1 MKGFPFFKP
10 LLPALVL
17 LGVGCGGDSTDDRT
31 PAGDQLALSSVTIG
45 GQSGLSDF
53 DDVSPD
59 AEIVLDFTAA
69 LDAATVE
76 ANIYLLDAG
85 GAKVDASDVYDGAKR
100 VTLKPSAGLNAYA
113 SYRLIVDS
121 GLKSAAGEAIL
132 TGKVIRIRTGLDT
145 SDKFPQISDEELLT
159 KVQQQTFRYFWEG
172 AEPTSGMA
180 RERTSSGATV
190 TTGGTGFG
198 VMAMT
203 VAAERGFVTRSEA
216 CQRVQRIVTFL
227 AERATPYHGAFSHW
241 IDGQTG
247 QTLPF
252 SADDNGADLVE
263 TGLLFQGLLTARA
276 YFDGADAAESKLRA
290 DITTRLA
297 QEVRA
302 HPGDLHLRSQQLLLQ
317 RASIGTVDAFCLHFV
332 QQHFAML
339 DVPPDFETADEADLA
354 RIEQETLA
362 ATLETAYQDPDFR
375 AFADLYD
382 RGRTDNTAGDAIL
395 DLYHFTR
402 ALPHPAASLAAFA
415 AMWQQDAPPKDTL
428 WGKEL
433 LGIALARAQGAKT
446 LLESG
451 AAIAA
456 RDEAADRAYT
466 AVMQDDAARVKNL
479 CYYLKESDWDKSLA
493 ALDAVLTG
501 WRRAGSVKGG
511 KDANQCAS
519 AASQLRDRAKDQMTS
534 LQKDVLL
541 CTAEEF
547 AADRRRAAP
556 LVAALVRATQAFAD
570 SCFAAKCAEKVLDY
584 ADYEHLTL
592 DLLLTESNERT
603 PLCATVSARY
613 AAVLVDE
620 YQDTN
625 ALQDAIY
632 FALARPEADN
642 LFFVG
647 DIKQSIYR
655 FRLADPGIFV
665 DKQQRWQPH
674 PQPAPLPSTLALD
687 ANFRSAPGVIAGIN
701 YLFETFF
708 SRGLGGVD
716 YGDGQRLVV
725 GGDKDAAYQGMCEID
740 VIDGADV
747 DGDAAVIARRIAEMV
762 GQGFPV
768 RGKDGP
774 RPCRYDDFCILLRGR
789 KGFAAY
795 EGALRTA
802 GIPVFADSAT
812 DLLDEPHIRP
822 FAALLRVIDN
832 PAQDIPLAAVL
843 LSPMFPY
850 TADDLVALRR
860 ARPTGSLYGAV
871 LYSEPQR
878 FALFTDALT
887 EYRRL
892 ARTLPVDE
900 LIEELLARTGYLAAV
915 GALPD
920 GPRCRED
927 LLSFTAW
934 AAGAGRAGLPSLIR
948 AMDAAA
954 ANGGLSQSAGGQTR
968 PGCVSI
974 MTVHRSKGLEFPVV
988 FVADTDHKFNQSDAI
1003 RPVLTHSRLG
1013 VGVMLRAPRAAKRFK
1028 TLPYAALAQAIRTET
1043 LSEEMRVLY
1052 VALTRA
1058 QDALIITVPL
1068 KKTASSLKLP
1078 ALCAAAEAT
1087 GPEAMRSMTSW
1098 AGWILTAA
1106 LLHPDSS
1113 ALWEYTS
1120 FLPHY
1125 GLHRAPLA
1133 IRVLPLPEE
1142 TEQPPAPPA
1151 PAADPAVVEMLKAS
1165 FAWRSPREA
1174 LEKVPAKVSVSAVA
1188 HAARPVALERPAFLQ
1203 KTGMTGAERGT
1214 AIHAFMQSVP
1224 FDGPAPDLDAEVRRQ
1239 TDLQLL
1245 DPALADKLDLDAVRP
1260 FFASAV
1266 WRRIRLAKHI
1276 LREEP
1281 FITALPAA
1289 EVTPAAGQ
1297 GSAAAAEVL
1306 VQGIADLVLVFDE
1319 HAEILDYKT
1328 DRSRDAQYYI
1338 DEYAAQLRLYRRAF
1352 AQRLAV
1358 PVTKLTIYSFAI
1370 EDEIDVP
1377 LG

>member
-1 MKGFPFFKP
+1 MPEQPKIKFTDAQAAAITARGGS
-10 LLPALVL
+10 LLV
-17 LGVGCGGDSTDDRT
+17 
-31 PAGDQLALSSVTIG
+31 
-45 GQSGLSDF
+45 
-53 DDVSPD
+53 
-59 AEIVLDFTAA
+59 
-69 LDAATVE
+69 
-76 ANIYLLDAG
+76 
-85 GAKVDASDVYDGAKR
+85 
-100 VTLKPSAGLNAYA
+100 
-113 SYRLIVDS
+113 
-121 GLKSAAGEAIL
+121 SAAAGS
-132 TGKVIRIRTGLDT
+132 GK
-145 SDKFPQISDEELLT
+145 
-159 KVQQQTFRYFWEG
+159 
-172 AEPTSGMA
+172 
-180 RERTSSGATV
+180 
-190 TTGGTGFG
+190 
-198 VMAMT
+198 
-203 VAAERGFVTRSEA
+203 TR
-216 CQRVQRIVTFL
+216 V
-227 AERATPYHGAFSHW
+227 
-241 IDGQTG
+241 
-247 QTLPF
+247 
-252 SADDNGADLVE
+252 LVE
-263 TGLLFQGLLTARA
+263 RVVGLIT
-276 YFDGADAAESKLRA
+276 DPEHPADADSLLIMTFTNAAAAKLRA

-302 HPGDLHLRSQQLLLQ
+302 HPGDRNLRRQQLLLQ

-339 DVPPDFETADEADLA
+339 DVPPDFETAEEADLA

-362 ATLETAYQDPDFR
+362 ATLETAYNDPDFR

-402 ALPHPAASLAAFA
+402 ALPHPAASLKAFA
-415 AMWQQDAPPKDTL
+415 EMWQTDAPPQDTP
-428 WGKEL
+428 WGQEL

-456 RDEAADRAYT
+456 RDEKADAAYT
-466 AVMQDDAARVKNL
+466 AVMQDDAARVENL
-479 CYYLKESDWDKSLA
+479 CYRLVEKDWEGSLN
-493 ALDAVLTG
+493 ALELALGG
-501 WRRAGSVKGG
+501 WRRAGAVKGG
-511 KDANQCAS
+511 KDSNQAAS
-519 AASQLRDRAKDQMTS
+519 AASELRDRAKKQLES
-534 LQKDVLL
+534 LRKDALL
-541 CTAEEF
+541 CTGEEF

-556 LVAALVRATQAFAD
+556 LVAALVRAAQTFAD

-592 DLLLTESNERT
+592 DLLLDEHNERT
-603 PLCATVSARY
+603 PLCRTVSSRY
-613 AAVLVDE
+613 RAVLVDE

-655 FRLADPGIFV
+655 FRLADPSIFV
-665 DKQQRWQPH
+665 GKQQQWKPH
-674 PQPAPLPSTLALD
+674 PQPAPAPATLALD

-708 SRGLGGVD
+708 SKGLGGVD

-725 GGDKDAAYQGMCEID
+725 GGDKNAAYQGMCEVD
-740 VIDGADV
+740 VMDGADTE
-747 DGDAAVIARRIAEMV
+747 AEAQHIARRIAEMV
-762 GQGFPV
+762 QSGFAV
-768 RGKDGP
+768 RGKEGV

-789 KGFAAY
+789 KDFPTY

-802 GIPVFADSAT
+802 GIPVFADSAA

-843 LSPMFPY
+843 LSPLFPY

-860 ARPTGSLYGAV
+860 ACPQGSLYGAV
-871 LYSEPQR
+871 LGDAADR
-878 FALFTDALT
+878 FAEFTAALT

-892 ARTLPVDE
+892 ARTLPVAE
-900 LIEELLARTGYLAAV
+900 LLEELLARTGYLAAV

-920 GPRCRED
+920 GARCRED

-934 AAGAGRAGLPSLIR
+934 ASGTGRAGLPALIR

-954 ANGGLSQSAGGQTR
+954 ANGGLNQSAGGQTR

-1068 KKTASSLKLP
+1068 KNTASSLKTP
-1078 ALCAAAEAT
+1078 AVCAAAEAT
-1087 GPEAMRSMTSW
+1087 GPEAMRSMGSW
-1098 AGWILTAA
+1098 AGWILTATM
-1106 LLHPDSS
+1106 LHPDSD
-1113 ALWEYTS
+1113 ALWNYTS

-1125 GLHRAPLA
+1125 RPTKVALG
-1133 IRVLPLPEE
+1133 IRLLPLPEQ
-1142 TEQPPAPPA
+1142 TEQPPAPLA
-1151 PAADPAVVEMLKAS
+1151 PAADPAAVARLRAS
-1165 FAWRSPREA
+1165 FAWQSPRAA
-1174 LEKVPAKVSVSAVA
+1174 LEKVPAKVSVSAVV
-1188 HAARPVALERPAFLQ
+1188 HAARPMALERPAFLQ
-1203 KTGMTGAERGT
+1203 KSGMTGAERGT

-1224 FDGPAPDLDAEVRRQ
+1224 FDGPAPDLTAEVRRQ
-1239 TDLQLL
+1239 TELQLL

-1260 FFASAV
+1260 FFESAV
-1266 WRRIRLAKHI
+1266 WRRIRLAKQI

-1289 EVTPAAGQ
+1289 EITPAAGQ

-1328 DRSRDAQYYI
+1328 DRSRDAQFYV

-1352 AQRLAV
+1352 AQRLSV
-1358 PVTKLTIYSFAI
+1358 PVTKLTIYSFALA
-1370 EDEIDVP
+1370 DEIDIP
-1377 LG
+1377 L

>member
-1 MKGFPFFKP
+1 MPEQPKIKFTDAQATAITARGGS
-10 LLPALVL
+10 LLV
-17 LGVGCGGDSTDDRT
+17 
-31 PAGDQLALSSVTIG
+31 
-45 GQSGLSDF
+45 
-53 DDVSPD
+53 
-59 AEIVLDFTAA
+59 
-69 LDAATVE
+69 
-76 ANIYLLDAG
+76 
-85 GAKVDASDVYDGAKR
+85 
-100 VTLKPSAGLNAYA
+100 
-113 SYRLIVDS
+113 
-121 GLKSAAGEAIL
+121 SAAAGS
-132 TGKVIRIRTGLDT
+132 GK
-145 SDKFPQISDEELLT
+145 
-159 KVQQQTFRYFWEG
+159 
-172 AEPTSGMA
+172 
-180 RERTSSGATV
+180 
-190 TTGGTGFG
+190 
-198 VMAMT
+198 
-203 VAAERGFVTRSEA
+203 TR
-216 CQRVQRIVTFL
+216 V
-227 AERATPYHGAFSHW
+227 
-241 IDGQTG
+241 
-247 QTLPF
+247 
-252 SADDNGADLVE
+252 LVE
-263 TGLLFQGLLTARA
+263 RVVGLIT
-276 YFDGADAAESKLRA
+276 DPEHPADADSLLIMTFTNAAAAKLRA

-302 HPGDLHLRSQQLLLQ
+302 HPGDRNLRRQQLLLQ

-339 DVPPDFETADEADLA
+339 DVPPDFETAEEADLA

-362 ATLETAYQDPDFR
+362 ATLETAYNDPDFR

-402 ALPHPAASLAAFA
+402 ALPHPAASLKAFA
-415 AMWQQDAPPKDTL
+415 EMWQTDAPPQDTP
-428 WGKEL
+428 WGQEL

-456 RDEAADRAYT
+456 RDEKADAAYT
-466 AVMQDDAARVKNL
+466 AVMQDDAARVENL
-479 CYYLKESDWDKSLA
+479 CYRLAEKDWEGSLN
-493 ALDAVLTG
+493 ALELALGG
-501 WRRAGSVKGG
+501 WRRAGAVKGG
-511 KDANQCAS
+511 KDGNQAAS
-519 AASQLRDRAKDQMTS
+519 AASELRDRAKKQLES
-534 LQKDVLL
+534 LRKDALL
-541 CTAEEF
+541 CTGEEF

-556 LVAALVRATQAFAD
+556 LVAALVRAAQTFAD

-592 DLLLTESNERT
+592 DLLLDEHNERT
-603 PLCATVSARY
+603 PLCRTVSSHYR
-613 AAVLVDE
+613 AVLVDE

-655 FRLADPGIFV
+655 FRLADPSIFV
-665 DKQQRWQPH
+665 GKQQQWKPH
-674 PQPAPLPSTLALD
+674 PQPAPAPATLALD

-708 SRGLGGVD
+708 SKGLGGVD

-725 GGDKDAAYQGMCEID
+725 GGDKNAAYQGMCEVD
-740 VIDGADV
+740 VMDGADTE
-747 DGDAAVIARRIAEMV
+747 AEAQHIARRIAEMV
-762 GQGFPV
+762 QSGFAV
-768 RGKDGP
+768 RGKEGV

-789 KGFAAY
+789 KGFPTY

-802 GIPVFADSAT
+802 GIPVFADSAA

-843 LSPMFPY
+843 LSPLFPY

-860 ARPTGSLYGAV
+860 ACPQGSLYGAV
-871 LYSEPQR
+871 LGDAADR
-878 FALFTDALT
+878 FTEFTAALT

-892 ARTLPVDE
+892 ARTLPVAE
-900 LIEELLARTGYLAAV
+900 LLEELLARTGYLAAV

-920 GPRCRED
+920 GARCRED

-934 AAGAGRAGLPSLIR
+934 ASGAGRAGLPALIR

-954 ANGGLSQSAGGQTR
+954 ANGGLNQSAGGQTR

-1068 KKTASSLKLP
+1068 KNTASSLKTP
-1078 ALCAAAEAT
+1078 AVCAAAEAT
-1087 GPEAMRSMTSW
+1087 GPEAMRSMGSW
-1098 AGWILTAA
+1098 AGWILTATM
-1106 LLHPDSS
+1106 LHPDSD
-1113 ALWEYTS
+1113 ALWNYTS
-1120 FLPHY
+1120 FLPH
-1125 GLHRAPLA
+1125 HRPTKVALG
-1133 IRVLPLPEE
+1133 IRLLPLPEQ

-1151 PAADPAVVEMLKAS
+1151 PAADPAAVARLRAS
-1165 FAWRSPREA
+1165 FAWQSPRAA
-1174 LEKVPAKVSVSAVA
+1174 LEKVPAKVSVSAVV

-1203 KTGMTGAERGT
+1203 KSGMTGAERGT

-1224 FDGPAPDLDAEVRRQ
+1224 FDGPAPDLTAEVRRQ
-1239 TDLQLL
+1239 TELQLL

-1260 FFASAV
+1260 FFESAV
-1266 WRRIRLAKHI
+1266 WRRIRLAKQI

-1289 EVTPAAGQ
+1289 EITPAAGQ

-1328 DRSRDAQYYI
+1328 DRSRDAQFYV

-1352 AQRLAV
+1352 AQRLSV
-1358 PVTKLTIYSFAI
+1358 PVTKLTIYSFALA
-1370 EDEIDVP
+1370 DEIDIP
-1377 LG
+1377 L

>member
-1 MKGFPFFKP
+1 MPEAPKIKF
-10 LLPALVL
+10 
-17 LGVGCGGDSTDDRT
+17 T
-31 PAGDQLALSSVTIG
+31 PAQ
-45 GQSGLSDF
+45 
-53 DDVSPD
+53 
-59 AEIVLDFTAA
+59 AA
-69 LDAATVE
+69 A
-76 ANIYLLDAG
+76 
-85 GAKVDASDVYDGAKR
+85 
-100 VTLKPSAGLNAYA
+100 
-113 SYRLIVDS
+113 
-121 GLKSAAGEAIL
+121 
-132 TGKVIRIRTGLDT
+132 
-145 SDKFPQISDEELLT
+145 
-159 KVQQQTFRYFWEG
+159 
-172 AEPTSGMA
+172 
-180 RERTSSGATV
+180 
-190 TTGGTGFG
+190 
-198 VMAMT
+198 
-203 VAAERGFVTRSEA
+203 
-216 CQRVQRIVTFL
+216 
-227 AERATPYHGAFSHW
+227 
-241 IDGQTG
+241 
-247 QTLPF
+247 
-252 SADDNGADLVE
+252 
-263 TGLLFQGLLTARA
+263 LTARGGSLLVSA
-276 YFDGADAAESKLRA
+276 AAGSGKTRVLVERVVGLITDPQHPVDADSLLIMTFTNAAAAKLRA
-290 DITTRLA
+290 DITARLA

-302 HPGDLHLRSQQLLLQ
+302 HPGDINLRRQQLLLQ

-339 DVPPDFETADEADLA
+339 DVPPDFTTAEEADLA

-362 ATLETAYQDPDFR
+362 ATLETAYNDPDFR

-415 AMWQQDAPPKDTL
+415 EMWQQDAPPQETP

-433 LGIALARAQGAKT
+433 LQIALARAQGAVT

-456 RDEAADRAYT
+456 RDEQADAAYT
-466 AVMQDDAARVKNL
+466 AVMQDDAARVQNL
-479 CYYLKESDWDKSLA
+479 CYRLQEGDWDKCLA
-493 ALDAVLTG
+493 ALDTVFAG
-501 WRRAGSVKGG
+501 WRTAGRIKGG
-511 KDANQCAS
+511 KDSNQAAS
-519 AASQLRDRAKDQMTS
+519 AASELRDRAKKQMES
-534 LQKDVLL
+534 LRKDALL

-556 LVAALVRATQAFAD
+556 LVAALVRAAQAFSD
-570 SCFAAKCAEKVLDY
+570 NCFAAKCAEKVLDY
-584 ADYEHLTL
+584 ADFEHLTL
-592 DLLLTESNERT
+592 DLLIDENNVRT
-603 PLCATVSARY
+603 PLCRTVSGRY
-613 AAVLVDE
+613 TAVLVDE

-665 DKQQRWQPH
+665 DKQQRWQPY
-674 PQPAPLPSTLALD
+674 PQPAPAPAALALD

-725 GGDKDAAYQGMCEID
+725 GGGKDVPYQGMCEID
-740 VIDGADV
+740 VIDGADT

-762 GQGFPV
+762 ESGFTV
-768 RGKDGP
+768 RGKEGP

-789 KGFAAY
+789 KGFAVY

-802 GIPVFADSAT
+802 GIPVFADSAA

-860 ARPTGSLYGAV
+860 ACPQGSLYSAV
-871 LYSEPQR
+871 LYSAPDR
-878 FALFTDALT
+878 FADFTAALT

-915 GALPD
+915 GAMPD

-934 AAGAGRAGLPSLIR
+934 AAGAGRAGLPALIR

-954 ANGGLSQSAGGQTR
+954 ANGGLNQSAGGQTR

-1058 QDALIITVPL
+1058 QDALIITIPL
-1068 KKTASSLKLP
+1068 KKADSSLKMP

-1087 GPEAMRSMTSW
+1087 GPESMRSMGSW

-1106 LLHPDSS
+1106 MLHPDSD
-1113 ALWEYTS
+1113 ALWEHTA
-1120 FLPHY
+1120 FLPHH
-1125 GLHRAPLA
+1125 LPTDVPLA
-1133 IRVLPLPEE
+1133 IRLLNPPEAV
-1142 TEQPPAPPA
+1142 EQPPAPPA
-1151 PAADPAVVEMLKAS
+1151 AAADPALVETLKES
-1165 FAWRSPREA
+1165 FAWQSPRAA

-1203 KTGMTGAERGT
+1203 KSGMTGAERGT

-1224 FDGPAPDLDAEVRRQ
+1224 FDGPAPDLAAEVKRQ
-1239 TDLQLL
+1239 TDLQLI

-1260 FFASAV
+1260 FFDSAV
-1266 WRRIRLAKHI
+1266 WRRIRQAKQI

-1289 EVTPAAGQ
+1289 EITPAAGQ
-1297 GSAAAAEVL
+1297 GSAAEAEVL

-1328 DRSRDAQYYI
+1328 DRSCDARYYV

-1352 AQRLAV
+1352 AQRLSV

-1370 EDEIDVP
+1370 GGEIDIP
-1377 LG
+1377 LV

>member
-1 MKGFPFFKP
+1 MPEQPKIKFTDAQAAAITARGGS
-10 LLPALVL
+10 LLV
-17 LGVGCGGDSTDDRT
+17 
-31 PAGDQLALSSVTIG
+31 
-45 GQSGLSDF
+45 
-53 DDVSPD
+53 
-59 AEIVLDFTAA
+59 
-69 LDAATVE
+69 
-76 ANIYLLDAG
+76 
-85 GAKVDASDVYDGAKR
+85 
-100 VTLKPSAGLNAYA
+100 
-113 SYRLIVDS
+113 
-121 GLKSAAGEAIL
+121 SAAAGS
-132 TGKVIRIRTGLDT
+132 GK
-145 SDKFPQISDEELLT
+145 
-159 KVQQQTFRYFWEG
+159 
-172 AEPTSGMA
+172 
-180 RERTSSGATV
+180 
-190 TTGGTGFG
+190 
-198 VMAMT
+198 
-203 VAAERGFVTRSEA
+203 TR
-216 CQRVQRIVTFL
+216 V
-227 AERATPYHGAFSHW
+227 
-241 IDGQTG
+241 
-247 QTLPF
+247 
-252 SADDNGADLVE
+252 LVE
-263 TGLLFQGLLTARA
+263 RVVGLIT
-276 YFDGADAAESKLRA
+276 DPEHPADADSLLIMTFTNAAAAKLRA

-302 HPGDLHLRSQQLLLQ
+302 HPGDRNLRRQQLLLQ

-339 DVPPDFETADEADLA
+339 DVPPDFETAEEADLA

-362 ATLETAYQDPDFR
+362 ATLETAYNDPDFR

-402 ALPHPAASLAAFA
+402 ALPHPAASLKAFA
-415 AMWQQDAPPKDTL
+415 EMWQTGAPPQDTP
-428 WGKEL
+428 WGQEL

-456 RDEAADRAYT
+456 RDEKADAAYT
-466 AVMQDDAARVKNL
+466 AVMQDDAARVENL
-479 CYYLKESDWDKSLA
+479 CYRLAEKDWEGSLN
-493 ALDAVLTG
+493 ALELALGG
-501 WRRAGSVKGG
+501 WRRAGAVKGG
-511 KDANQCAS
+511 KDSNQAAS
-519 AASQLRDRAKDQMTS
+519 AAFELRDRAKKQLES
-534 LQKDVLL
+534 LRKDALL
-541 CTAEEF
+541 CTGEEF

-556 LVAALVRATQAFAD
+556 LVAALVRAAQTFAD

-592 DLLLTESNERT
+592 DLLLDEHNERT
-603 PLCATVSARY
+603 PLCRTVSSRY
-613 AAVLVDE
+613 RAVLVDE

-655 FRLADPGIFV
+655 FRLADPSIFV
-665 DKQQRWQPH
+665 GKQQQWKPH
-674 PQPAPLPSTLALD
+674 PQPAPAPATLALD

-708 SRGLGGVD
+708 SKGLGGVD

-725 GGDKDAAYQGMCEID
+725 GGDKNAAYQGMCEVD
-740 VIDGADV
+740 VMDGADTE
-747 DGDAAVIARRIAEMV
+747 AEAQHIARRIAEMV
-762 GQGFPV
+762 QSGFAV
-768 RGKDGP
+768 RGKEGV

-789 KGFAAY
+789 KGFPTY

-802 GIPVFADSAT
+802 GIPVFADSAA

-843 LSPMFPY
+843 LSPLFPY

-860 ARPTGSLYGAV
+860 ACPQGSLYGAV
-871 LYSEPQR
+871 LGDAADH
-878 FALFTDALT
+878 FAEFTAALT

-892 ARTLPVDE
+892 ARTLPVAE
-900 LIEELLARTGYLAAV
+900 LLEELLARTGYLAAV

-920 GPRCRED
+920 GARCRED

-934 AAGAGRAGLPSLIR
+934 ASGAGRAGLPALIR

-954 ANGGLSQSAGGQTR
+954 ANGGLNQSAGGQTR

-1068 KKTASSLKLP
+1068 KNTASSLKTP
-1078 ALCAAAEAT
+1078 AVCAAAEAT
-1087 GPEAMRSMTSW
+1087 GPEAMRSMGSW
-1098 AGWILTAA
+1098 AGWILTATM
-1106 LLHPDSS
+1106 LHPDSD
-1113 ALWEYTS
+1113 ALWNYTS
-1120 FLPHY
+1120 FLPH
-1125 GLHRAPLA
+1125 HRPTKVALG
-1133 IRVLPLPEE
+1133 IRLLPLPEQ

-1151 PAADPAVVEMLKAS
+1151 PAADPAAVARLRAS
-1165 FAWRSPREA
+1165 FAWQSPRAA
-1174 LEKVPAKVSVSAVA
+1174 LEKVPAKVSVSAVV

-1203 KTGMTGAERGT
+1203 KSGMTGAERGT

-1224 FDGPAPDLDAEVRRQ
+1224 FDGPAPDLTAEVRRQ
-1239 TDLQLL
+1239 TELQLL

-1260 FFASAV
+1260 FFESAV
-1266 WRRIRLAKHI
+1266 WRRIRLAKQI

-1289 EVTPAAGQ
+1289 EITPAAGQ

-1328 DRSRDAQYYI
+1328 DRSRDAQFYV

-1352 AQRLAV
+1352 AQRLSV
-1358 PVTKLTIYSFAI
+1358 PVTKLTIYSFALA
-1370 EDEIDVP
+1370 DEIDIP
-1377 LG
+1377 L

>member
-1 MKGFPFFKP
+1 MIPWEALGFHLVGNASNGLDALELVERLEPDLLLTDIRMPFISGIELARQVREIRPAMHIAFLSGFDDFEYAKQAIQYNIISYMLKP
-10 LLPALVL
+10 LTMDGLAAELKAIHEKIDARYAGLRRADSAHADRAALIIPLVL
-17 LGVGCGGDSTDDRT
+17 ARYENAPENVETRLRQAAVDCGLLRGTDDRST
-31 PAGDQLALSSVTIG
+31 LVVMVAALDGPVDYEAGFTQLVEQSANKYLRHFVFYCFGRAVALLLG
-45 GQSGLSDF
+45 NPSDF
-53 DDVSPD
+53 DEYLHILADEICQLADRALGRSASVGVSREFARFSDLND
-59 AEIVLDFTAA
+59 AYKQAIEALRAAAEGEGGVSFTA
-69 LDAATVE
+69 DAR
-76 ANIYLLDAG
+76 
-85 GAKVDASDVYDGAKR
+85 K
-100 VTLKPSAGLNAYA
+100 
-113 SYRLIVDS
+113 
-121 GLKSAAGEAIL
+121 
-132 TGKVIRIRTGLDT
+132 TGSL
-145 SDKFPQISDEELLT
+145 
-159 KVQQQTFRYFWEG
+159 
-172 AEPTSGMA
+172 
-180 RERTSSGATV
+180 
-190 TTGGTGFG
+190 
-198 VMAMT
+198 
-203 VAAERGFVTRSEA
+203 
-216 CQRVQRIVTFL
+216 C
-227 AERATPYHGAFSHW
+227 ERALEIIEQHYM
-241 IDGQTG
+241 DE
-247 QTLPF
+247 
-252 SADDNGADLVE
+252 DL
-263 TGLLFQGLLTARA
+263 
-276 YFDGADAAESKLRA
+276 S
-290 DITTRLA
+290 LA
-297 QEVRA
+297 S
-302 HPGDLHLRSQQLLLQ
+302 LS
-317 RASIGTVDAFCLHFV
+317 
-332 QQHFAML
+332 AML
-339 DVPPDFETADEADLA
+339 DVSPNHLSACIKKSEGETFINILVRRRMETA
-354 RIEQETLA
+354 QT
-362 ATLETAYQDPDFR
+362 
-375 AFADLYD
+375 
-382 RGRTDNTAGDAIL
+382 
-395 DLYHFTR
+395 
-402 ALPHPAASLAAFA
+402 
-415 AMWQQDAPPKDTL
+415 
-428 WGKEL
+428 
-433 LGIALARAQGAKT
+433 
-446 LLESG
+446 
-451 AAIAA
+451 
-456 RDEAADRAYT
+456 
-466 AVMQDDAARVKNL
+466 
-479 CYYLKESDWDKSLA
+479 
-493 ALDAVLTG
+493 
-501 WRRAGSVKGG
+501 
-511 KDANQCAS
+511 
-519 AASQLRDRAKDQMTS
+519 
-534 LQKDVLL
+534 
-541 CTAEEF
+541 
-547 AADRRRAAP
+547 
-556 LVAALVRATQAFAD
+556 
-570 SCFAAKCAEKVLDY
+570 
-584 ADYEHLTL
+584 
-592 DLLLTESNERT
+592 LLLTT
-603 PLCATVSARY
+603 
-613 AAVLVDE
+613 D
-620 YQDTN
+620 
-625 ALQDAIY
+625 LQIQ
-632 FALARPEADN
+632 E
-642 LFFVG
+642 
-647 DIKQSIYR
+647 
-655 FRLADPGIFV
+655 
-665 DKQQRWQPH
+665 
-674 PQPAPLPSTLALD
+674 
-687 ANFRSAPGVIAGIN
+687 
-701 YLFETFF
+701 
-708 SRGLGGVD
+708 
-716 YGDGQRLVV
+716 
-725 GGDKDAAYQGMCEID
+725 
-740 VIDGADV
+740 
-747 DGDAAVIARRIAEMV
+747 IARRC
-762 GQGFPV
+762 G
-768 RGKDGP
+768 
-774 RPCRYDDFCILLRGR
+774 Y
-789 KGFAAY
+789 
-795 EGALRTA
+795 
-802 GIPVFADSAT
+802 T
-812 DLLDEPHIRP
+812 DQHY
-822 FAALLRVIDN
+822 FSYCFKKYSVT
-832 PAQDIPLAAVL
+832 
-843 LSPMFPY
+843 SP
-850 TADDLVALRR
+850 VALRR

-1058 QDALIITVPL
+1058 QDALIITVPM

-1266 WRRIRLAKHI
+1266 WRRIRLAKQI

>member
-1 MKGFPFFKP
+1 MPEQPKIKFTDAQAAAITARGGS
-10 LLPALVL
+10 LLV
-17 LGVGCGGDSTDDRT
+17 
-31 PAGDQLALSSVTIG
+31 
-45 GQSGLSDF
+45 
-53 DDVSPD
+53 
-59 AEIVLDFTAA
+59 
-69 LDAATVE
+69 
-76 ANIYLLDAG
+76 
-85 GAKVDASDVYDGAKR
+85 
-100 VTLKPSAGLNAYA
+100 
-113 SYRLIVDS
+113 
-121 GLKSAAGEAIL
+121 SAAAGS
-132 TGKVIRIRTGLDT
+132 GK
-145 SDKFPQISDEELLT
+145 
-159 KVQQQTFRYFWEG
+159 
-172 AEPTSGMA
+172 
-180 RERTSSGATV
+180 
-190 TTGGTGFG
+190 
-198 VMAMT
+198 
-203 VAAERGFVTRSEA
+203 TR
-216 CQRVQRIVTFL
+216 V
-227 AERATPYHGAFSHW
+227 
-241 IDGQTG
+241 
-247 QTLPF
+247 
-252 SADDNGADLVE
+252 LVE
-263 TGLLFQGLLTARA
+263 RVVGLIT
-276 YFDGADAAESKLRA
+276 DPEHPADADSLLIMTFTNAAAAKLRA

-302 HPGDLHLRSQQLLLQ
+302 HPGDRNLRRQQLLLQ

-339 DVPPDFETADEADLA
+339 DVPPDFETAEEADLA

-362 ATLETAYQDPDFR
+362 ATLETAYNDPDFR

-402 ALPHPAASLAAFA
+402 ALPHPAASLKAFA
-415 AMWQQDAPPKDTL
+415 EMWQTDAPPQDTP
-428 WGKEL
+428 WGQEL

-456 RDEAADRAYT
+456 RDEKADAAYT
-466 AVMQDDAARVKNL
+466 AVMQDDAARVENL
-479 CYYLKESDWDKSLA
+479 CYRLAEKDWEGSLN
-493 ALDAVLTG
+493 ALELAFGG
-501 WRRAGSVKGG
+501 WRRAGAVKGG
-511 KDANQCAS
+511 KDSNQAAS
-519 AASQLRDRAKDQMTS
+519 AASELRDRAKKQLES
-534 LQKDVLL
+534 LRKDALL
-541 CTAEEF
+541 CTGEEF

-556 LVAALVRATQAFAD
+556 LVAALVRAAQTFAD

-592 DLLLTESNERT
+592 DLLLDEHNERT
-603 PLCATVSARY
+603 PLCRTVSGRY
-613 AAVLVDE
+613 RAVLVDE

-655 FRLADPGIFV
+655 FRLADPSIFV
-665 DKQQRWQPH
+665 GKQQQWKPH
-674 PQPAPLPSTLALD
+674 PQPAPAPATLALD

-708 SRGLGGVD
+708 SKGLGGVD

-725 GGDKDAAYQGMCEID
+725 GGDKNAAYQGMCEVD
-740 VIDGADV
+740 VMDGADTE
-747 DGDAAVIARRIAEMV
+747 AEAQHIARRIAEMV
-762 GQGFPV
+762 QSGFAV
-768 RGKDGP
+768 RGKEGV

-789 KGFAAY
+789 KGFPTY

-802 GIPVFADSAT
+802 GIPVFADSAA

-843 LSPMFPY
+843 LSPLFPY

-860 ARPTGSLYGAV
+860 ACPQGSLYGAV
-871 LYSEPQR
+871 LGDAADR
-878 FALFTDALT
+878 FAEFTAALT

-892 ARTLPVDE
+892 ARTLPVAE
-900 LIEELLARTGYLAAV
+900 LLEELLARTGYLAAV
-915 GALPD
+915 GAMPD
-920 GPRCRED
+920 GARCRED

-934 AAGAGRAGLPSLIR
+934 ASGAGRAGLPALIR

-954 ANGGLSQSAGGQTR
+954 ANGGLNQSAGGQTR

-1068 KKTASSLKLP
+1068 KNTASSLKTP
-1078 ALCAAAEAT
+1078 AVCAAAEAT
-1087 GPEAMRSMTSW
+1087 GPEAMRSMGSW
-1098 AGWILTAA
+1098 AGWILTATM
-1106 LLHPDSS
+1106 LHPDSD
-1113 ALWEYTS
+1113 ALWNYTS
-1120 FLPHY
+1120 FLPH
-1125 GLHRAPLA
+1125 HRPTKVALG
-1133 IRVLPLPEE
+1133 IRLLPLPEQ

-1151 PAADPAVVEMLKAS
+1151 PAADPAAVARLRAS
-1165 FAWRSPREA
+1165 FAWQSPRAA
-1174 LEKVPAKVSVSAVA
+1174 LEKVPAKVSVSAVV

-1203 KTGMTGAERGT
+1203 KSGMTGAERGT

-1224 FDGPAPDLDAEVRRQ
+1224 FDGPAPDLTAEVRRQ
-1239 TDLQLL
+1239 TELQLL

-1260 FFASAV
+1260 FFESAV
-1266 WRRIRLAKHI
+1266 WRRIRLAKQI

-1289 EVTPAAGQ
+1289 EITPAAGQ

-1328 DRSRDAQYYI
+1328 DRSRDAQFYV

-1352 AQRLAV
+1352 AQRLSV
-1358 PVTKLTIYSFAI
+1358 PVTKLTIYSFALA
-1370 EDEIDVP
+1370 DEIDIP
-1377 LG
+1377 L

>member
-1 MKGFPFFKP
+1 MPEQPKIKFTDAQAAAITARGGS
-10 LLPALVL
+10 LLV
-17 LGVGCGGDSTDDRT
+17 
-31 PAGDQLALSSVTIG
+31 
-45 GQSGLSDF
+45 
-53 DDVSPD
+53 
-59 AEIVLDFTAA
+59 
-69 LDAATVE
+69 
-76 ANIYLLDAG
+76 
-85 GAKVDASDVYDGAKR
+85 
-100 VTLKPSAGLNAYA
+100 
-113 SYRLIVDS
+113 
-121 GLKSAAGEAIL
+121 SAAAGS
-132 TGKVIRIRTGLDT
+132 GK
-145 SDKFPQISDEELLT
+145 
-159 KVQQQTFRYFWEG
+159 
-172 AEPTSGMA
+172 
-180 RERTSSGATV
+180 
-190 TTGGTGFG
+190 
-198 VMAMT
+198 
-203 VAAERGFVTRSEA
+203 TR
-216 CQRVQRIVTFL
+216 V
-227 AERATPYHGAFSHW
+227 
-241 IDGQTG
+241 
-247 QTLPF
+247 
-252 SADDNGADLVE
+252 LVE
-263 TGLLFQGLLTARA
+263 RVVGLIT
-276 YFDGADAAESKLRA
+276 DPEHPADADSLLIMTFTNAAAAKLRA

-302 HPGDLHLRSQQLLLQ
+302 HPGDRNLRRQQLLLQ

-339 DVPPDFETADEADLA
+339 DVPPDFETAEEADLA

-362 ATLETAYQDPDFR
+362 ATLETAYNDPDFR

-402 ALPHPAASLAAFA
+402 ALPHPAASLKAFA
-415 AMWQQDAPPKDTL
+415 EMWQTDAPPQDTP
-428 WGKEL
+428 WGQEL

-456 RDEAADRAYT
+456 RDEKADAAYT
-466 AVMQDDAARVKNL
+466 AVMQDDAARVENL
-479 CYYLKESDWDKSLA
+479 CYRLAEKDWEGSLN
-493 ALDAVLTG
+493 ALELALGG
-501 WRRAGSVKGG
+501 WRRAGAVKGG
-511 KDANQCAS
+511 KDSNQAAS
-519 AASQLRDRAKDQMTS
+519 AASELRDRAKKQLES
-534 LQKDVLL
+534 LRKDALL
-541 CTAEEF
+541 CTGEEF

-556 LVAALVRATQAFAD
+556 LVAALVRAAQTFAD

-592 DLLLTESNERT
+592 DLLLDEHNERT
-603 PLCATVSARY
+603 PLCRTVSGRY
-613 AAVLVDE
+613 RAVLVDE

-655 FRLADPGIFV
+655 FRLADPSIFV
-665 DKQQRWQPH
+665 GKQQQWKPH
-674 PQPAPLPSTLALD
+674 PQPAPAPATLALD

-708 SRGLGGVD
+708 SKGLGGVD

-725 GGDKDAAYQGMCEID
+725 GGDKNAAYQGMCEVD
-740 VIDGADV
+740 VMDGADTE
-747 DGDAAVIARRIAEMV
+747 AEAQHIARRIAEMV
-762 GQGFPV
+762 QSGFAV
-768 RGKDGP
+768 RGKEGV

-789 KGFAAY
+789 KGFPTY

-802 GIPVFADSAT
+802 GIPVFADSAA

-843 LSPMFPY
+843 LSPLFPY

-860 ARPTGSLYGAV
+860 ACPQGSLYGAV
-871 LYSEPQR
+871 LGDAADR
-878 FALFTDALT
+878 FAEFIAALT

-892 ARTLPVDE
+892 ARTLPVAE
-900 LIEELLARTGYLAAV
+900 LLEELLARTGYLAAV

-920 GPRCRED
+920 GARCRED

-934 AAGAGRAGLPSLIR
+934 ASGTGRAGLPALIR

-954 ANGGLSQSAGGQTR
+954 ANGGLNQSAGGQTR

-1068 KKTASSLKLP
+1068 KNTASSLKTP
-1078 ALCAAAEAT
+1078 AVCAAAEAT
-1087 GPEAMRSMTSW
+1087 GPEAMRSMGSW
-1098 AGWILTAA
+1098 AGWILTATM
-1106 LLHPDSS
+1106 LHPDSD
-1113 ALWEYTS
+1113 ALWNYTS
-1120 FLPHY
+1120 FLPH
-1125 GLHRAPLA
+1125 HRPTKVALG
-1133 IRVLPLPEE
+1133 IRLLPLPEQ

-1151 PAADPAVVEMLKAS
+1151 PAADPAAVARLRAS
-1165 FAWRSPREA
+1165 FAWQSPRAA
-1174 LEKVPAKVSVSAVA
+1174 LEKVPAKVSVSAVV

-1203 KTGMTGAERGT
+1203 KSGMTGAERGT

-1224 FDGPAPDLDAEVRRQ
+1224 FDGPAPDLTAEVRRQ
-1239 TDLQLL
+1239 TELQLL

-1260 FFASAV
+1260 FFESAV
-1266 WRRIRLAKHI
+1266 WRRSRLAKQS

-1281 FITALPAA
+1281 FSTALPAA
-1289 EVTPAAGQ
+1289 EITPAAGQ

-1328 DRSRDAQYYI
+1328 DRSRDAQFYV

-1352 AQRLAV
+1352 AQRLSV
-1358 PVTKLTIYSFAI
+1358 PVTKLTIYSFALA
-1370 EDEIDVP
+1370 DEIDIP
-1377 LG
+1377 L

>member
-1 MKGFPFFKP
+1 MPEQPKIKFTDAQAAAITARGGS
-10 LLPALVL
+10 LLV
-17 LGVGCGGDSTDDRT
+17 
-31 PAGDQLALSSVTIG
+31 
-45 GQSGLSDF
+45 
-53 DDVSPD
+53 
-59 AEIVLDFTAA
+59 
-69 LDAATVE
+69 
-76 ANIYLLDAG
+76 
-85 GAKVDASDVYDGAKR
+85 
-100 VTLKPSAGLNAYA
+100 
-113 SYRLIVDS
+113 
-121 GLKSAAGEAIL
+121 SAAAGS
-132 TGKVIRIRTGLDT
+132 GK
-145 SDKFPQISDEELLT
+145 
-159 KVQQQTFRYFWEG
+159 
-172 AEPTSGMA
+172 
-180 RERTSSGATV
+180 
-190 TTGGTGFG
+190 
-198 VMAMT
+198 
-203 VAAERGFVTRSEA
+203 TR
-216 CQRVQRIVTFL
+216 V
-227 AERATPYHGAFSHW
+227 
-241 IDGQTG
+241 
-247 QTLPF
+247 
-252 SADDNGADLVE
+252 LVE
-263 TGLLFQGLLTARA
+263 RVVGLIT
-276 YFDGADAAESKLRA
+276 DPEHPADADSLLIMTFTNAAAAKLRA

-302 HPGDLHLRSQQLLLQ
+302 HPGDRNLRRQQLLLQ

-339 DVPPDFETADEADLA
+339 DVPPDFETAEEADLA

-362 ATLETAYQDPDFR
+362 ATLETAYNDPDFR

-402 ALPHPAASLAAFA
+402 ALPHPAASLKAFTE
-415 AMWQQDAPPKDTL
+415 MWQSDAPPQDTP
-428 WGKEL
+428 WGQEL

-456 RDEAADRAYT
+456 RDEMADAAYT
-466 AVMQDDAARVKNL
+466 AVMQDDAARVENL
-479 CYYLKESDWDKSLA
+479 CYRLAEKDWEGSLN
-493 ALDAVLTG
+493 ALELALGG
-501 WRRAGSVKGG
+501 WRRAGAVKGG
-511 KDANQCAS
+511 KDSNQAAS
-519 AASQLRDRAKDQMTS
+519 AASELRDRAKKQLES
-534 LQKDVLL
+534 LRKDALL
-541 CTAEEF
+541 CTGEEF

-556 LVAALVRATQAFAD
+556 LVAALVRAAQTFAD

-592 DLLLTESNERT
+592 DLLLDEHNERT
-603 PLCATVSARY
+603 PLCRTVSSRY
-613 AAVLVDE
+613 RAVLVDE

-655 FRLADPGIFV
+655 FRLADPSIFV
-665 DKQQRWQPH
+665 GKQQQWKPH
-674 PQPAPLPSTLALD
+674 PQPAPAPATLALD

-708 SRGLGGVD
+708 SKGLGGVD

-725 GGDKDAAYQGMCEID
+725 GGDKNAAYQGMCEVD
-740 VIDGADV
+740 VMDGADTE
-747 DGDAAVIARRIAEMV
+747 AEAQHIARRIAEMV
-762 GQGFPV
+762 QSGFAV
-768 RGKDGP
+768 RGKEGV

-789 KGFAAY
+789 KGFPTY

-802 GIPVFADSAT
+802 GIPVFADSAA

-843 LSPMFPY
+843 LSPLFPY

-860 ARPTGSLYGAV
+860 ACPQGSLYGAV
-871 LYSEPQR
+871 LGDAADR
-878 FALFTDALT
+878 FAEFTAALT

-892 ARTLPVDE
+892 ARTLPVAE
-900 LIEELLARTGYLAAV
+900 LLEELLARTGYLAAV

-920 GPRCRED
+920 GARCRED

-934 AAGAGRAGLPSLIR
+934 ASGAGRAGLPALIR

-954 ANGGLSQSAGGQTR
+954 ANGGLNQSAGGQTR

-1068 KKTASSLKLP
+1068 KNTASSLKTP
-1078 ALCAAAEAT
+1078 AVCAAAEAT
-1087 GPEAMRSMTSW
+1087 GPEAMRSMGSW
-1098 AGWILTAA
+1098 AGWILTATM
-1106 LLHPDSS
+1106 LHPDSD
-1113 ALWEYTS
+1113 ALWNYTS
-1120 FLPHY
+1120 FLPH
-1125 GLHRAPLA
+1125 HRPTKVALG
-1133 IRVLPLPEE
+1133 IRLLPLPEQ

-1151 PAADPAVVEMLKAS
+1151 PAADPAAVARLRAS
-1165 FAWRSPREA
+1165 FAWQSPRAA
-1174 LEKVPAKVSVSAVA
+1174 LEKVPAKVSVSAVV

-1203 KTGMTGAERGT
+1203 KSGMTGAERGT

-1224 FDGPAPDLDAEVRRQ
+1224 FDGPAPDLTAEVRRQ
-1239 TDLQLL
+1239 TELQLL

-1260 FFASAV
+1260 FFESAV
-1266 WRRIRLAKHI
+1266 WRRIRLAKQI

-1289 EVTPAAGQ
+1289 EITPAVEQ

-1328 DRSRDAQYYI
+1328 DRSRDAQFYV

-1352 AQRLAV
+1352 AQRLSV
-1358 PVTKLTIYSFAI
+1358 PVTKLTIYSFALA
-1370 EDEIDVP
+1370 DEIDIP
-1377 LG
+1377 L

>member
-1 MKGFPFFKP
+1 MPEQPKIKFTDAQAAAITARGGS
-10 LLPALVL
+10 LLV
-17 LGVGCGGDSTDDRT
+17 
-31 PAGDQLALSSVTIG
+31 
-45 GQSGLSDF
+45 
-53 DDVSPD
+53 
-59 AEIVLDFTAA
+59 
-69 LDAATVE
+69 
-76 ANIYLLDAG
+76 
-85 GAKVDASDVYDGAKR
+85 
-100 VTLKPSAGLNAYA
+100 
-113 SYRLIVDS
+113 
-121 GLKSAAGEAIL
+121 SAAAGS
-132 TGKVIRIRTGLDT
+132 GK
-145 SDKFPQISDEELLT
+145 
-159 KVQQQTFRYFWEG
+159 
-172 AEPTSGMA
+172 
-180 RERTSSGATV
+180 
-190 TTGGTGFG
+190 
-198 VMAMT
+198 
-203 VAAERGFVTRSEA
+203 TR
-216 CQRVQRIVTFL
+216 V
-227 AERATPYHGAFSHW
+227 
-241 IDGQTG
+241 
-247 QTLPF
+247 
-252 SADDNGADLVE
+252 LVE
-263 TGLLFQGLLTARA
+263 RVVGLIT
-276 YFDGADAAESKLRA
+276 DPEHPADADSLLIMTFTNAAAAKLRA

-302 HPGDLHLRSQQLLLQ
+302 HPGDRNLRRQQLLLQ

-339 DVPPDFETADEADLA
+339 DVPPDFETAEEADLA

-362 ATLETAYQDPDFR
+362 ATLETAYNDPDFR

-402 ALPHPAASLAAFA
+402 ALPHPAASLKAFA
-415 AMWQQDAPPKDTL
+415 EMWQTDAPPQDTP
-428 WGKEL
+428 WGQEL

-456 RDEAADRAYT
+456 RDEKADAAYT
-466 AVMQDDAARVKNL
+466 AVMQDDAARVENL
-479 CYYLKESDWDKSLA
+479 CYRLAEKDWEGSLN
-493 ALDAVLTG
+493 ALELALGG
-501 WRRAGSVKGG
+501 WRRAGAVKGG
-511 KDANQCAS
+511 KDSNQAAS
-519 AASQLRDRAKDQMTS
+519 AASELRDRAKKQLES
-534 LQKDVLL
+534 LRKDALL
-541 CTAEEF
+541 CTGEEF

-556 LVAALVRATQAFAD
+556 LVAALVRAAQTFAD

-592 DLLLTESNERT
+592 DLLLDEHNERT
-603 PLCATVSARY
+603 PLCRTVSSRY
-613 AAVLVDE
+613 RAVLVDE

-655 FRLADPGIFV
+655 FRLADPSIFV
-665 DKQQRWQPH
+665 GKQQQWKPH
-674 PQPAPLPSTLALD
+674 PQPAPAPATLALD

-708 SRGLGGVD
+708 SKGLGGVD

-725 GGDKDAAYQGMCEID
+725 GGDKNAAYQGMCEVD
-740 VIDGADV
+740 VMDGADTE
-747 DGDAAVIARRIAEMV
+747 AEAQHIARRIAEMV
-762 GQGFPV
+762 QSGFAV
-768 RGKDGP
+768 RGKEGV

-789 KGFAAY
+789 KGFPTY

-802 GIPVFADSAT
+802 GIPVFADSAA

-843 LSPMFPY
+843 LSPLFPY

-860 ARPTGSLYGAV
+860 ACPQGSLYGAV
-871 LYSEPQR
+871 LGDAADR
-878 FALFTDALT
+878 FAEFTAALT

-892 ARTLPVDE
+892 ARTLPVAE
-900 LIEELLARTGYLAAV
+900 LLEELLARTGYLAAV

-920 GPRCRED
+920 GARCRED

-934 AAGAGRAGLPSLIR
+934 ASGAGRAGLPALIR

-954 ANGGLSQSAGGQTR
+954 ANGGLNQSAGGQTR

-1068 KKTASSLKLP
+1068 KNTASSLKTP
-1078 ALCAAAEAT
+1078 AVCAAAEAT
-1087 GPEAMRSMTSW
+1087 GPEAMRSMGSW
-1098 AGWILTAA
+1098 AGWILTATM
-1106 LLHPDSS
+1106 LHPDSD
-1113 ALWEYTS
+1113 ALWNYTS
-1120 FLPHY
+1120 FLPH
-1125 GLHRAPLA
+1125 HRPTKVALG
-1133 IRVLPLPEE
+1133 IRLLPLPEQ

-1151 PAADPAVVEMLKAS
+1151 PAADPAAVARLRAS
-1165 FAWRSPREA
+1165 FAWQSPRAA
-1174 LEKVPAKVSVSAVA
+1174 LEKIPAKVSVSAVA

-1203 KTGMTGAERGT
+1203 KSGMTGAERGT

-1224 FDGPAPDLDAEVRRQ
+1224 FDGPAPDLTAEVRRQ
-1239 TDLQLL
+1239 TELQLL

-1260 FFASAV
+1260 FFESAV
-1266 WRRIRLAKHI
+1266 WRRIRLAKQI

-1289 EVTPAAGQ
+1289 EITPAAGQ
-1297 GSAAAAEVL
+1297 GSAAEAEVL

-1328 DRSRDAQYYI
+1328 DRSRDAQFYV

-1352 AQRLAV
+1352 AQRLTV
-1358 PVTKLTIYSFAI
+1358 PVTKLTIYSFALA
-1370 EDEIDVP
+1370 DEIDIP
-1377 LG
+1377 L

>member
-1 MKGFPFFKP
+1 MPEQPKIKFTDAQAAAITARGGS
-10 LLPALVL
+10 LLV
-17 LGVGCGGDSTDDRT
+17 
-31 PAGDQLALSSVTIG
+31 
-45 GQSGLSDF
+45 
-53 DDVSPD
+53 
-59 AEIVLDFTAA
+59 
-69 LDAATVE
+69 
-76 ANIYLLDAG
+76 
-85 GAKVDASDVYDGAKR
+85 
-100 VTLKPSAGLNAYA
+100 
-113 SYRLIVDS
+113 
-121 GLKSAAGEAIL
+121 SAAAGS
-132 TGKVIRIRTGLDT
+132 GK
-145 SDKFPQISDEELLT
+145 
-159 KVQQQTFRYFWEG
+159 
-172 AEPTSGMA
+172 
-180 RERTSSGATV
+180 
-190 TTGGTGFG
+190 
-198 VMAMT
+198 
-203 VAAERGFVTRSEA
+203 TR
-216 CQRVQRIVTFL
+216 V
-227 AERATPYHGAFSHW
+227 
-241 IDGQTG
+241 
-247 QTLPF
+247 
-252 SADDNGADLVE
+252 LVE
-263 TGLLFQGLLTARA
+263 RVVGLIT
-276 YFDGADAAESKLRA
+276 DPEHPADADSLLIMTFTNAAAAKLRA

-302 HPGDLHLRSQQLLLQ
+302 HPGDRNLCRQQLLLQ

-339 DVPPDFETADEADLA
+339 DVPPDFETAEEADLA

-362 ATLETAYQDPDFR
+362 ATLETAYNDPDFR

-402 ALPHPAASLAAFA
+402 ALPHPAASLKAFA
-415 AMWQQDAPPKDTL
+415 EMWQTDAPPQDTP
-428 WGKEL
+428 WGQEL

-456 RDEAADRAYT
+456 RDEKADAAYT
-466 AVMQDDAARVKNL
+466 AVMQDDAARVENL
-479 CYYLKESDWDKSLA
+479 CYRLAEKDWEGSLN
-493 ALDAVLTG
+493 ALELALGG
-501 WRRAGSVKGG
+501 WRRAGAVKGG
-511 KDANQCAS
+511 KDGNQAAS
-519 AASQLRDRAKDQMTS
+519 AASELRDRAKKQLES
-534 LQKDVLL
+534 LRKDALL
-541 CTAEEF
+541 CTGEEF

-556 LVAALVRATQAFAD
+556 LVAALVRAAQTFAD

-592 DLLLTESNERT
+592 DLLLDEHNERT
-603 PLCATVSARY
+603 PLCRTVSSHYR
-613 AAVLVDE
+613 AVLVDE

-655 FRLADPGIFV
+655 FRLADPSIFV
-665 DKQQRWQPH
+665 GKQQQWKPH
-674 PQPAPLPSTLALD
+674 PQPAPAPATLALD

-708 SRGLGGVD
+708 SKGLGGVD

-725 GGDKDAAYQGMCEID
+725 GGDKNAAYQGMCEVD
-740 VIDGADV
+740 VMDGADTE
-747 DGDAAVIARRIAEMV
+747 AEAQHIARRIAEMV
-762 GQGFPV
+762 QSGFAV
-768 RGKDGP
+768 RGREGV

-789 KGFAAY
+789 KGFPTY

-802 GIPVFADSAT
+802 GIPVFADSAA

-843 LSPMFPY
+843 LSPLFPY

-860 ARPTGSLYGAV
+860 ACPQGSLYGAV
-871 LYSEPQR
+871 LGDAADR
-878 FALFTDALT
+878 FAEFTAALA

-892 ARTLPVDE
+892 ARTLPVAE
-900 LIEELLARTGYLAAV
+900 LLEELLARTGYLAAV

-920 GPRCRED
+920 GARCRED

-934 AAGAGRAGLPSLIR
+934 ASGAGRAGLPALIR

-954 ANGGLSQSAGGQTR
+954 TNGGLNQSAGGQTR

-1068 KKTASSLKLP
+1068 KNTASSLKTP
-1078 ALCAAAEAT
+1078 AVCAAAEAT
-1087 GPEAMRSMTSW
+1087 GPEAMRSMGSW
-1098 AGWILTAA
+1098 AGWILTATM
-1106 LLHPDSS
+1106 LHPDSD
-1113 ALWEYTS
+1113 ALWNYTS
-1120 FLPHY
+1120 FLPH
-1125 GLHRAPLA
+1125 HRPTKVALG
-1133 IRVLPLPEE
+1133 IRLLPLPEQ

-1151 PAADPAVVEMLKAS
+1151 PAADPAAVARLRAS
-1165 FAWRSPREA
+1165 FAWQSPRAA
-1174 LEKVPAKVSVSAVA
+1174 LEKVPAKVSVSAVV

-1203 KTGMTGAERGT
+1203 KSGMTGAERGT

-1224 FDGPAPDLDAEVRRQ
+1224 FDGPAPDLTAEVRRQ
-1239 TDLQLL
+1239 TELQLL

-1260 FFASAV
+1260 FFESAV
-1266 WRRIRLAKHI
+1266 WRRIRLAKQI

-1328 DRSRDAQYYI
+1328 DRSRDAQFYV

-1352 AQRLAV
+1352 AQRLSV
-1358 PVTKLTIYSFAI
+1358 PVTKLTIYSFALA
-1370 EDEIDVP
+1370 DEIDIP
-1377 LG
+1377 L

>member
-1 MKGFPFFKP
+1 MPEQPKIKFTDAQATAITARGGS
-10 LLPALVL
+10 LLV
-17 LGVGCGGDSTDDRT
+17 
-31 PAGDQLALSSVTIG
+31 
-45 GQSGLSDF
+45 
-53 DDVSPD
+53 
-59 AEIVLDFTAA
+59 
-69 LDAATVE
+69 
-76 ANIYLLDAG
+76 
-85 GAKVDASDVYDGAKR
+85 
-100 VTLKPSAGLNAYA
+100 
-113 SYRLIVDS
+113 
-121 GLKSAAGEAIL
+121 SAAAGS
-132 TGKVIRIRTGLDT
+132 GK
-145 SDKFPQISDEELLT
+145 
-159 KVQQQTFRYFWEG
+159 
-172 AEPTSGMA
+172 
-180 RERTSSGATV
+180 
-190 TTGGTGFG
+190 
-198 VMAMT
+198 
-203 VAAERGFVTRSEA
+203 TR
-216 CQRVQRIVTFL
+216 V
-227 AERATPYHGAFSHW
+227 
-241 IDGQTG
+241 
-247 QTLPF
+247 
-252 SADDNGADLVE
+252 LVE
-263 TGLLFQGLLTARA
+263 RVVGLIT
-276 YFDGADAAESKLRA
+276 DPEHPADADSLLIMTFTNAAAAKLRA

-302 HPGDLHLRSQQLLLQ
+302 HPGDRNLRRQQLLLQ

-339 DVPPDFETADEADLA
+339 DVPPDFETAEEADLA

-362 ATLETAYQDPDFR
+362 ATLETAYNDPDFR

-402 ALPHPAASLAAFA
+402 ALPHPAASLKAFA
-415 AMWQQDAPPKDTL
+415 EMWQTDAPPQDTP
-428 WGKEL
+428 WGQEL

-456 RDEAADRAYT
+456 RDEMADAAYT
-466 AVMQDDAARVKNL
+466 AVMQDDAARVENL
-479 CYYLKESDWDKSLA
+479 CYRLAEKDWEGSLN
-493 ALDAVLTG
+493 ALELALGG
-501 WRRAGSVKGG
+501 WRRAGAVKGG
-511 KDANQCAS
+511 KDGNQAAS
-519 AASQLRDRAKDQMTS
+519 AASELRDRAKKQLES
-534 LQKDVLL
+534 LRKDALL
-541 CTAEEF
+541 CTGEEF

-556 LVAALVRATQAFAD
+556 LVAALVRAAQTFAD

-592 DLLLTESNERT
+592 DLLLDEHNERT
-603 PLCATVSARY
+603 PLCRTVSSHYR
-613 AAVLVDE
+613 AVLVDE

-655 FRLADPGIFV
+655 FRLADPSIFV
-665 DKQQRWQPH
+665 GKQQQWKPH
-674 PQPAPLPSTLALD
+674 PQPAPAPATLALD

-708 SRGLGGVD
+708 SKGLGGVD

-725 GGDKDAAYQGMCEID
+725 GGDKNAAYQGMCEVD
-740 VIDGADV
+740 VMDGADTE
-747 DGDAAVIARRIAEMV
+747 AEAQHIARRIAEMV
-762 GQGFPV
+762 QSGFAV
-768 RGKDGP
+768 RGKEGV

-789 KGFAAY
+789 KGFPTY

-802 GIPVFADSAT
+802 GIPVFADSAA

-843 LSPMFPY
+843 LSPLFPY

-860 ARPTGSLYGAV
+860 ACPQGSLYGAV
-871 LYSEPQR
+871 LGDAADR
-878 FALFTDALT
+878 FTEFTAALT

-892 ARTLPVDE
+892 ARTLPVAE
-900 LIEELLARTGYLAAV
+900 LLEELLARTGYLAAV

-920 GPRCRED
+920 GARCRED

-934 AAGAGRAGLPSLIR
+934 ASGAGRAGLPALIR

-954 ANGGLSQSAGGQTR
+954 ANGGLNQSAGGQTR

-1068 KKTASSLKLP
+1068 KNTASSLKTP
-1078 ALCAAAEAT
+1078 AVCAAAEAT
-1087 GPEAMRSMTSW
+1087 GPEAMRSMGSW
-1098 AGWILTAA
+1098 AGWILTATM
-1106 LLHPDSS
+1106 LHPDSD
-1113 ALWEYTS
+1113 ALWNYTS
-1120 FLPHY
+1120 FLPH
-1125 GLHRAPLA
+1125 HRPTKVALG
-1133 IRVLPLPEE
+1133 IRLLPLPEQ

-1151 PAADPAVVEMLKAS
+1151 PAADPAAVARLRAS
-1165 FAWRSPREA
+1165 FAWQSPRAA
-1174 LEKVPAKVSVSAVA
+1174 LEKVPAKVSVSAVV

-1203 KTGMTGAERGT
+1203 KSGMTGAERGT

-1224 FDGPAPDLDAEVRRQ
+1224 FDGPAPDLTAEVRRQ
-1239 TDLQLL
+1239 TELQLL

-1260 FFASAV
+1260 FFESAV
-1266 WRRIRLAKHI
+1266 WRRIRLAKQI

-1289 EVTPAAGQ
+1289 EITPAAGQ

-1328 DRSRDAQYYI
+1328 DRSRDAQFYV

-1352 AQRLAV
+1352 AQRLSV
-1358 PVTKLTIYSFAI
+1358 PVTKLTIYSFALA
-1370 EDEIDVP
+1370 DEIDIP
-1377 LG
+1377 L

>member
-1 MKGFPFFKP
+1 MPEQPKIKFTDAQAAAIAARGGS
-10 LLPALVL
+10 LLVSAAAGSGKTRVLVERV
-17 LGVGCGGDSTDDRT
+17 VGLITD
-31 PAGDQLALSSVTIG
+31 PVH
-45 GQSGLSDF
+45 
-53 DDVSPD
+53 P
-59 AEIVLDFTAA
+59 
-69 LDAATVE
+69 VE
-76 ANIYLLDAG
+76 ADSLLIM
-85 GAKVDASDVYDGAKR
+85 
-100 VTLKPSAGLNAYA
+100 TFTNA
-113 SYRLIVDS
+113 
-121 GLKSAAGEAIL
+121 AAA
-132 TGKVIRIRTGLDT
+132 
-145 SDKFPQISDEELLT
+145 
-159 KVQQQTFRYFWEG
+159 
-172 AEPTSGMA
+172 
-180 RERTSSGATV
+180 
-190 TTGGTGFG
+190 
-198 VMAMT
+198 
-203 VAAERGFVTRSEA
+203 
-216 CQRVQRIVTFL
+216 
-227 AERATPYHGAFSHW
+227 
-241 IDGQTG
+241 
-247 QTLPF
+247 
-252 SADDNGADLVE
+252 
-263 TGLLFQGLLTARA
+263 
-276 YFDGADAAESKLRA
+276 KLRA

-302 HPGDLHLRSQQLLLQ
+302 HPGDMRLRQQQLRLQ

-339 DVPPDFETADEADLA
+339 DVPPDFETAEQADLA

-362 ATLETAYQDPDFR
+362 ATLETAYDDPDFR

-402 ALPHPAASLAAFA
+402 ALPHPAASLVHFA
-415 AMWQQDAPPKDTL
+415 EMWQTDAPPQDTP

-433 LGIALARAQGAKT
+433 LGIALARAQGAAT
-446 LLESG
+446 LLNSG

-456 RDEAADRAYT
+456 QDEQADAAYT
-466 AVMQDDAARVKNL
+466 AVMQDDAARVQNL
-479 CYYLKESDWDKSLA
+479 CHYLAAGDWDGCQA
-493 ALDAVLTG
+493 ALDLVFAG
-501 WRRAGSVKGG
+501 WRTAGRIKGG
-511 KDANQCAS
+511 KDSNQCAS
-519 AASQLRDRAKDQMTS
+519 AAAELRACAKTQLESLRDDI
-534 LQKDVLL
+534 LL
-541 CTAEEF
+541 CTADEF

-556 LVAALVRATQAFAD
+556 LVAALVRATQRFAD
-570 SCFAAKCAEKVLDY
+570 NCFAAKCAEKVLDY

-592 DLLLTESNERT
+592 DLLVDEHNERT
-603 PLCATVSARY
+603 PLCCTVSSRY
-613 AAVLVDE
+613 SAVLVDE

-665 DKQQRWQPH
+665 GKQQQWLPH
-674 PQPAPLPSTLALD
+674 PQPAPKPATLALD

-708 SRGLGGVD
+708 SHGLGGVE

-725 GGDKDAAYQGMCEID
+725 GGDKNAPYQGMCEID
-740 VIDGADV
+740 VIDGADT
-747 DGDAAVIARRIAEMV
+747 DGEAGTIARRIAEMV
-762 GQGFPV
+762 GSGFVV
-768 RGKDGP
+768 RGKEGP
-774 RPCRYDDFCILLRGR
+774 RRCRYDDFCILLRGR

-843 LSPMFPY
+843 LSPLFPY

-860 ARPTGSLYGAV
+860 ACPQGSLYSAV
-871 LYSEPQR
+871 LYSEPER
-878 FALFTDALT
+878 FADFTQALT

-892 ARTLPVDE
+892 ARTLPVAE

-920 GPRCRED
+920 GARCRED

-934 AAGAGRAGLPSLIR
+934 ASGAGRAGLPALIR

-954 ANGGLSQSAGGQTR
+954 ANGGLSQTAAGQTR

-1013 VGVMLRAPRAAKRFK
+1013 VGVMLRAPHAAKRFK
-1028 TLPYAALAQAIRTET
+1028 TLPYAALAQAIRSET

-1068 KKTASSLKLP
+1068 KKTAGSLKTP

-1087 GPEAMRSMTSW
+1087 GPESMRTMGSW

-1106 LLHPDSS
+1106 MLHPDSD

-1120 FLPHY
+1120 FLPH
-1125 GLHRAPLA
+1125 HRPTKVSLG
-1133 IRVLPLPEE
+1133 IRLLTLPEQ

-1151 PAADPAVVEMLKAS
+1151 PAADPVAVAQLQAS
-1165 FAWRSPREA
+1165 FAWHSPRAA

-1224 FDGPAPDLDAEVRRQ
+1224 FDGPAPDLAAEVQRQ
-1239 TDLQLL
+1239 TDLQLI
-1245 DPALADKLDLDAVRP
+1245 DPALAEKLDLDAVRP
-1260 FFASAV
+1260 FFDSAV
-1266 WRRIRLAKHI
+1266 WRRIRQARQI

-1289 EVTPAAGQ
+1289 KVTPAAGQ
-1297 GSAAAAEVL
+1297 GSAAEAEVL

-1352 AQRLAV
+1352 AQRLPV
-1358 PVTKLTIYSFAI
+1358 PVTKLTIYSFALG
-1370 EDEIDVP
+1370 DEIDVP
-1377 LG
+1377 LQ

>member
-1 MKGFPFFKP
+1 MPEQPKIKFTDAQAAAITARGGS
-10 LLPALVL
+10 LLV
-17 LGVGCGGDSTDDRT
+17 
-31 PAGDQLALSSVTIG
+31 
-45 GQSGLSDF
+45 
-53 DDVSPD
+53 
-59 AEIVLDFTAA
+59 
-69 LDAATVE
+69 
-76 ANIYLLDAG
+76 
-85 GAKVDASDVYDGAKR
+85 
-100 VTLKPSAGLNAYA
+100 
-113 SYRLIVDS
+113 
-121 GLKSAAGEAIL
+121 SAAAGS
-132 TGKVIRIRTGLDT
+132 GK
-145 SDKFPQISDEELLT
+145 
-159 KVQQQTFRYFWEG
+159 
-172 AEPTSGMA
+172 
-180 RERTSSGATV
+180 
-190 TTGGTGFG
+190 
-198 VMAMT
+198 
-203 VAAERGFVTRSEA
+203 TR
-216 CQRVQRIVTFL
+216 V
-227 AERATPYHGAFSHW
+227 
-241 IDGQTG
+241 
-247 QTLPF
+247 
-252 SADDNGADLVE
+252 LVE
-263 TGLLFQGLLTARA
+263 RVVGLIT
-276 YFDGADAAESKLRA
+276 DPEHPADADSLLIMTFTNAAAAKLRA

-302 HPGDLHLRSQQLLLQ
+302 HPGDRNLRRQQLLLQ

-339 DVPPDFETADEADLA
+339 DVPPDFETAEEADLA

-362 ATLETAYQDPDFR
+362 ATLETAYNDPDFR

-402 ALPHPAASLAAFA
+402 ALPHPAASLKAFA
-415 AMWQQDAPPKDTL
+415 EMWQTDAPPQDTP
-428 WGKEL
+428 WGQEL

-456 RDEAADRAYT
+456 RDEKADAAYT
-466 AVMQDDAARVKNL
+466 AVMQDDAARVENL
-479 CYYLKESDWDKSLA
+479 CYRLAEKDWEGSLN
-493 ALDAVLTG
+493 ALELALGG
-501 WRRAGSVKGG
+501 WRRAGAVKGG
-511 KDANQCAS
+511 KDSNQAAS
-519 AASQLRDRAKDQMTS
+519 AASELRDRAKKQLES
-534 LQKDVLL
+534 LRKDALL
-541 CTAEEF
+541 CTGEEF

-556 LVAALVRATQAFAD
+556 LVAALVRAAQTFAD

-592 DLLLTESNERT
+592 DLLLDEHNERT
-603 PLCATVSARY
+603 PLCRTVSGRY
-613 AAVLVDE
+613 RAVLVDE

-655 FRLADPGIFV
+655 FRLADPSIFV
-665 DKQQRWQPH
+665 GKQQQWKPH
-674 PQPAPLPSTLALD
+674 PQPAPAPATLALD

-708 SRGLGGVD
+708 SKGLGGVD

-725 GGDKDAAYQGMCEID
+725 GGDKNAAYQGMCEVD
-740 VIDGADV
+740 VMDGADTE
-747 DGDAAVIARRIAEMV
+747 AEAQHIARRIAEMV
-762 GQGFPV
+762 QSGFAV
-768 RGKDGP
+768 RGKEGV

-789 KGFAAY
+789 KGFPTY

-802 GIPVFADSAT
+802 GIPVFADSAA

-843 LSPMFPY
+843 LSPLFPY

-860 ARPTGSLYGAV
+860 ACPQGSLYGAV
-871 LYSEPQR
+871 LGDAADR
-878 FALFTDALT
+878 FAEFIAALT

-892 ARTLPVDE
+892 ARTLPVAE
-900 LIEELLARTGYLAAV
+900 LLEELLARTGYLAAV

-920 GPRCRED
+920 GARCRED

-934 AAGAGRAGLPSLIR
+934 ASGTGRAGLPALIR

-954 ANGGLSQSAGGQTR
+954 ANGGLNQSAGGQTR

-1068 KKTASSLKLP
+1068 KNTASSLKTP
-1078 ALCAAAEAT
+1078 AVCAAAEAT
-1087 GPEAMRSMTSW
+1087 GPEAMRSMGSW
-1098 AGWILTAA
+1098 AGWILTATM
-1106 LLHPDSS
+1106 LHPDSD
-1113 ALWEYTS
+1113 ALWNYTS
-1120 FLPHY
+1120 FLPH
-1125 GLHRAPLA
+1125 HRPTKVALG
-1133 IRVLPLPEE
+1133 IRLLPLPEQ

-1151 PAADPAVVEMLKAS
+1151 PAADPAAVARLRAS
-1165 FAWRSPREA
+1165 FAWQSPRAA
-1174 LEKVPAKVSVSAVA
+1174 LEKVPAKVSVSAVV

-1203 KTGMTGAERGT
+1203 KSGMTGAERGT

-1224 FDGPAPDLDAEVRRQ
+1224 FDGPAPDLTAEVRRQ
-1239 TDLQLL
+1239 TELQLL

-1260 FFASAV
+1260 FFESAV
-1266 WRRIRLAKHI
+1266 WRRIRLAKQI

-1289 EVTPAAGQ
+1289 EITPAAGQ

-1328 DRSRDAQYYI
+1328 DRSRDAQFYV

-1352 AQRLAV
+1352 AQRLSV
-1358 PVTKLTIYSFAI
+1358 PVTKLTIYSFALA
-1370 EDEIDVP
+1370 DEIDIP
-1377 LG
+1377 L

>member
-1 MKGFPFFKP
+1 MPEQPKIKFTDAQAAAITARGGS
-10 LLPALVL
+10 LLV
-17 LGVGCGGDSTDDRT
+17 
-31 PAGDQLALSSVTIG
+31 
-45 GQSGLSDF
+45 
-53 DDVSPD
+53 
-59 AEIVLDFTAA
+59 
-69 LDAATVE
+69 
-76 ANIYLLDAG
+76 
-85 GAKVDASDVYDGAKR
+85 
-100 VTLKPSAGLNAYA
+100 
-113 SYRLIVDS
+113 
-121 GLKSAAGEAIL
+121 SAAAGS
-132 TGKVIRIRTGLDT
+132 GK
-145 SDKFPQISDEELLT
+145 
-159 KVQQQTFRYFWEG
+159 
-172 AEPTSGMA
+172 
-180 RERTSSGATV
+180 
-190 TTGGTGFG
+190 
-198 VMAMT
+198 
-203 VAAERGFVTRSEA
+203 TR
-216 CQRVQRIVTFL
+216 V
-227 AERATPYHGAFSHW
+227 
-241 IDGQTG
+241 
-247 QTLPF
+247 
-252 SADDNGADLVE
+252 LVE
-263 TGLLFQGLLTARA
+263 RVVGLIT
-276 YFDGADAAESKLRA
+276 DPEHPADADSLLIMTFTNAAAAKLRA

-302 HPGDLHLRSQQLLLQ
+302 HPGDRNLRRQQLLLQ

-339 DVPPDFETADEADLA
+339 DVPPDFETAEEADLA

-362 ATLETAYQDPDFR
+362 ATLETAYNDPDFR

-402 ALPHPAASLAAFA
+402 ALPHPAASLKAFA
-415 AMWQQDAPPKDTL
+415 EMWQTDAPPQDTP
-428 WGKEL
+428 WGQEL

-456 RDEAADRAYT
+456 RDEKADAAYT
-466 AVMQDDAARVKNL
+466 AVMQDDAARVENL
-479 CYYLKESDWDKSLA
+479 CYRLAEKDWEGSLN
-493 ALDAVLTG
+493 ALELALGG
-501 WRRAGSVKGG
+501 WRRAGAVKGG
-511 KDANQCAS
+511 KDSNQAAS
-519 AASQLRDRAKDQMTS
+519 AASELRDRAKKQLES
-534 LQKDVLL
+534 LRKDALL
-541 CTAEEF
+541 CTGEEF

-556 LVAALVRATQAFAD
+556 LVAALVRAAQTFAD

-592 DLLLTESNERT
+592 DLLLDERNERT
-603 PLCATVSARY
+603 PLCRTVSSRY
-613 AAVLVDE
+613 RAVLVDE

-655 FRLADPGIFV
+655 FRLADPSIFV
-665 DKQQRWQPH
+665 GKQQQWKPH
-674 PQPAPLPSTLALD
+674 PQPAPAPATLALD

-708 SRGLGGVD
+708 SKGLGGVD

-725 GGDKDAAYQGMCEID
+725 GGDKNAAYQGMCEVD
-740 VIDGADV
+740 VMDGADTE
-747 DGDAAVIARRIAEMV
+747 AEAQHIARRIAEMV
-762 GQGFPV
+762 QSGFAV
-768 RGKDGP
+768 RGKEGV

-789 KGFAAY
+789 KGFPTY

-802 GIPVFADSAT
+802 GIPVFADSAA

-843 LSPMFPY
+843 LSPLFPY

-860 ARPTGSLYGAV
+860 ACPQGSLYGAV
-871 LYSEPQR
+871 LGDAADR
-878 FALFTDALT
+878 FAEFTAALT

-892 ARTLPVDE
+892 ARTLPVAE
-900 LIEELLARTGYLAAV
+900 LLEELLARTGYLAAV

-920 GPRCRED
+920 GARCRED

-934 AAGAGRAGLPSLIR
+934 ASGAGRAGLPALIR

-954 ANGGLSQSAGGQTR
+954 ANGGLNQSAGGQTR

-1068 KKTASSLKLP
+1068 KNTASSLKTP
-1078 ALCAAAEAT
+1078 AVCAAAEAT
-1087 GPEAMRSMTSW
+1087 GPEAMRSMGSW
-1098 AGWILTAA
+1098 AGWILTATM
-1106 LLHPDSS
+1106 LHPDSD
-1113 ALWEYTS
+1113 ALWNYTS
-1120 FLPHY
+1120 FLPH
-1125 GLHRAPLA
+1125 HRPTKVALG
-1133 IRVLPLPEE
+1133 IRLLPLPEQ

-1151 PAADPAVVEMLKAS
+1151 PAADPAAVARLRAS
-1165 FAWRSPREA
+1165 FAWQSPRAA
-1174 LEKVPAKVSVSAVA
+1174 LEKVPAKVSVSAVV

-1203 KTGMTGAERGT
+1203 KSGMTGAERGT

-1224 FDGPAPDLDAEVRRQ
+1224 FDGPAPDLTAEVRRQ
-1239 TDLQLL
+1239 TELQLL

-1260 FFASAV
+1260 FFESAV
-1266 WRRIRLAKHI
+1266 WRRIRLAKQI

-1297 GSAAAAEVL
+1297 GSAAEAEVL

-1328 DRSRDAQYYI
+1328 DRSRDAQFYV

-1352 AQRLAV
+1352 AQRLSV

-1370 EDEIDVP
+1370 GDEIDVP

>member
-1 MKGFPFFKP
+1 MPEQPKIKFTDAQAAAITARGGS
-10 LLPALVL
+10 LLV
-17 LGVGCGGDSTDDRT
+17 
-31 PAGDQLALSSVTIG
+31 
-45 GQSGLSDF
+45 
-53 DDVSPD
+53 
-59 AEIVLDFTAA
+59 
-69 LDAATVE
+69 
-76 ANIYLLDAG
+76 
-85 GAKVDASDVYDGAKR
+85 
-100 VTLKPSAGLNAYA
+100 
-113 SYRLIVDS
+113 
-121 GLKSAAGEAIL
+121 SAAAGS
-132 TGKVIRIRTGLDT
+132 GK
-145 SDKFPQISDEELLT
+145 
-159 KVQQQTFRYFWEG
+159 
-172 AEPTSGMA
+172 
-180 RERTSSGATV
+180 
-190 TTGGTGFG
+190 
-198 VMAMT
+198 
-203 VAAERGFVTRSEA
+203 TR
-216 CQRVQRIVTFL
+216 V
-227 AERATPYHGAFSHW
+227 
-241 IDGQTG
+241 
-247 QTLPF
+247 
-252 SADDNGADLVE
+252 LVE
-263 TGLLFQGLLTARA
+263 RVVGLIT
-276 YFDGADAAESKLRA
+276 DPEHPADADSLLIMTFTNAAAAKLRA

-302 HPGDLHLRSQQLLLQ
+302 HPGDRNLRRQQLLLQ

-339 DVPPDFETADEADLA
+339 DVPPDFETAEEADLA

-362 ATLETAYQDPDFR
+362 ATLETAYNDPDFR

-402 ALPHPAASLAAFA
+402 ALPHPAASLKAFA
-415 AMWQQDAPPKDTL
+415 EMWQTDAPPQDTP
-428 WGKEL
+428 WGQEL

-456 RDEAADRAYT
+456 RDEKADAAYT
-466 AVMQDDAARVKNL
+466 AVMQDDAARVENL
-479 CYYLKESDWDKSLA
+479 CYRLAEKDWEGSLN
-493 ALDAVLTG
+493 ALELALGG
-501 WRRAGSVKGG
+501 WRRAGAVKGG
-511 KDANQCAS
+511 KDSNQAAS
-519 AASQLRDRAKDQMTS
+519 AASELRDRAKKQLES
-534 LQKDVLL
+534 LRKDALL
-541 CTAEEF
+541 CTGEEF

-556 LVAALVRATQAFAD
+556 LVAALVRAAQAFAD

-592 DLLLTESNERT
+592 DLLLDEHNERT
-603 PLCATVSARY
+603 PLCRTVSSRY
-613 AAVLVDE
+613 RAVLVDE

-655 FRLADPGIFV
+655 FRLADPSIFV
-665 DKQQRWQPH
+665 GKQQQWKPH
-674 PQPAPLPSTLALD
+674 PQPAPAPATLALD

-708 SRGLGGVD
+708 SKGLGGVD

-725 GGDKDAAYQGMCEID
+725 GGDKNAAYQGMCEVD
-740 VIDGADV
+740 VMDGADTE
-747 DGDAAVIARRIAEMV
+747 AEAQHIARRIAEMV
-762 GQGFPV
+762 QSGFAV
-768 RGKDGP
+768 RGKEGV

-789 KGFAAY
+789 KGFPTY

-802 GIPVFADSAT
+802 GIPVFADSAA

-843 LSPMFPY
+843 LSPLFPY

-860 ARPTGSLYGAV
+860 ACPQGSLYGAV
-871 LYSEPQR
+871 LGDAADR
-878 FALFTDALT
+878 FAEFTAALT

-892 ARTLPVDE
+892 ARTLPVAE
-900 LIEELLARTGYLAAV
+900 LLEELLARTGYLAAV

-920 GPRCRED
+920 GARCRED

-934 AAGAGRAGLPSLIR
+934 ASGAGRAGLPALIR

-954 ANGGLSQSAGGQTR
+954 ANGGLNQSAGGQTR

-1068 KKTASSLKLP
+1068 KNTASSLKTP
-1078 ALCAAAEAT
+1078 AVCAAAEAT
-1087 GPEAMRSMTSW
+1087 GPEAMRSMGSW
-1098 AGWILTAA
+1098 AGWILTATM
-1106 LLHPDSS
+1106 LHPDSD
-1113 ALWEYTS
+1113 ALWNYTS
-1120 FLPHY
+1120 FLPH
-1125 GLHRAPLA
+1125 HRPTKVALG
-1133 IRVLPLPEE
+1133 IRLLPLPEQ

-1151 PAADPAVVEMLKAS
+1151 PAADPAAVARLRAS
-1165 FAWRSPREA
+1165 FAWQSPRAA
-1174 LEKVPAKVSVSAVA
+1174 LEKVPAKVSVSAVV
-1188 HAARPVALERPAFLQ
+1188 HAARPVGLERPAFLQ
-1203 KTGMTGAERGT
+1203 KSGMTGAERGT

-1224 FDGPAPDLDAEVRRQ
+1224 FDGPAPDLTAEVRRQ
-1239 TDLQLL
+1239 TELQLL

-1260 FFASAV
+1260 FFESAV
-1266 WRRIRLAKHI
+1266 WRRIRLAKQI

-1289 EVTPAAGQ
+1289 EITPAAGQ

-1328 DRSRDAQYYI
+1328 DRSRDAQFYV

-1352 AQRLAV
+1352 AQRLSV
-1358 PVTKLTIYSFAI
+1358 PVTKLTIYSFALA
-1370 EDEIDVP
+1370 DEIDIP
-1377 LG
+1377 L

>member
-1 MKGFPFFKP
+1 MPEQPKIKFTDAQAAAITARGGS
-10 LLPALVL
+10 LLV
-17 LGVGCGGDSTDDRT
+17 
-31 PAGDQLALSSVTIG
+31 
-45 GQSGLSDF
+45 
-53 DDVSPD
+53 
-59 AEIVLDFTAA
+59 
-69 LDAATVE
+69 
-76 ANIYLLDAG
+76 
-85 GAKVDASDVYDGAKR
+85 
-100 VTLKPSAGLNAYA
+100 
-113 SYRLIVDS
+113 
-121 GLKSAAGEAIL
+121 SAAAGS
-132 TGKVIRIRTGLDT
+132 GK
-145 SDKFPQISDEELLT
+145 
-159 KVQQQTFRYFWEG
+159 
-172 AEPTSGMA
+172 
-180 RERTSSGATV
+180 
-190 TTGGTGFG
+190 
-198 VMAMT
+198 
-203 VAAERGFVTRSEA
+203 TR
-216 CQRVQRIVTFL
+216 V
-227 AERATPYHGAFSHW
+227 
-241 IDGQTG
+241 
-247 QTLPF
+247 
-252 SADDNGADLVE
+252 LVE
-263 TGLLFQGLLTARA
+263 RVVGLIT
-276 YFDGADAAESKLRA
+276 DPEHPADADSLLIMTFTNAAAAKLRA

-302 HPGDLHLRSQQLLLQ
+302 HPGDRNLRRQQLLLQ

-339 DVPPDFETADEADLA
+339 DVPPDFETAEEADLA

-362 ATLETAYQDPDFR
+362 ATLETAYNDPDFR

-402 ALPHPAASLAAFA
+402 ALPHPAASLKAFA
-415 AMWQQDAPPKDTL
+415 EMWQTDAPPQDTP
-428 WGKEL
+428 WGQEL

-456 RDEAADRAYT
+456 RDEKADTAYT
-466 AVMQDDAARVKNL
+466 AVMQDDAARVENL
-479 CYYLKESDWDKSLA
+479 CYRLAEKDWEGSLN
-493 ALDAVLTG
+493 ALELALGG
-501 WRRAGSVKGG
+501 WRRAGAVKGG
-511 KDANQCAS
+511 KDGNQAAS
-519 AASQLRDRAKDQMTS
+519 AASELRDRAKKQLES
-534 LQKDVLL
+534 LRKDALL
-541 CTAEEF
+541 CTGEEF

-556 LVAALVRATQAFAD
+556 LVAALVRAAQTFAD

-592 DLLLTESNERT
+592 DLLLDEHNERT
-603 PLCATVSARY
+603 PLCRTVSSRY
-613 AAVLVDE
+613 RAVLVDE

-655 FRLADPGIFV
+655 FRLADPSIFV
-665 DKQQRWQPH
+665 GKQQQWKPH
-674 PQPAPLPSTLALD
+674 PQPAPAPATLALD

-708 SRGLGGVD
+708 SKGLGGVD

-725 GGDKDAAYQGMCEID
+725 GGDKNAAYQGMCEVD
-740 VIDGADV
+740 VMDGADTE
-747 DGDAAVIARRIAEMV
+747 AEAQHIARRIAEMV
-762 GQGFPV
+762 QSGFAV
-768 RGKDGP
+768 RGKEGV

-789 KGFAAY
+789 KGFPTY

-802 GIPVFADSAT
+802 GIPVFADSAA

-843 LSPMFPY
+843 LSPLFPY

-860 ARPTGSLYGAV
+860 ACPQGSLYGAV
-871 LYSEPQR
+871 LGDAADR
-878 FALFTDALT
+878 FAEFTAALT

-892 ARTLPVDE
+892 ARTLPVAE
-900 LIEELLARTGYLAAV
+900 LLEELLARTGYLAAV

-920 GPRCRED
+920 GARCRED

-934 AAGAGRAGLPSLIR
+934 ASGAGRAGLPALIR

-954 ANGGLSQSAGGQTR
+954 ANGGLNQSAGGQTR

-1068 KKTASSLKLP
+1068 KNTASSLKTP
-1078 ALCAAAEAT
+1078 AVCAAAEAT
-1087 GPEAMRSMTSW
+1087 GPEAMRSMGSW
-1098 AGWILTAA
+1098 AGWILTATM
-1106 LLHPDSS
+1106 LHPDSD
-1113 ALWEYTS
+1113 ALWNYTS
-1120 FLPHY
+1120 FLPH
-1125 GLHRAPLA
+1125 HRPTKVALG
-1133 IRVLPLPEE
+1133 IRLLPLPEQ

-1151 PAADPAVVEMLKAS
+1151 PAADPAAVARLRAS
-1165 FAWRSPREA
+1165 FAWQSPRAA
-1174 LEKVPAKVSVSAVA
+1174 LEKVPAKVSVSAVV

-1203 KTGMTGAERGT
+1203 KSGMTGAERGT

-1224 FDGPAPDLDAEVRRQ
+1224 FDGPAPDLTAEVRRQ
-1239 TDLQLL
+1239 TELQLL

-1260 FFASAV
+1260 FFESAV
-1266 WRRIRLAKHI
+1266 WRRIRLAKQI

-1289 EVTPAAGQ
+1289 EITPAAGQ

-1328 DRSRDAQYYI
+1328 DRSRDAQFYV

-1352 AQRLAV
+1352 AQRLSV
-1358 PVTKLTIYSFAI
+1358 PVTKLTIYSFALA
-1370 EDEIDVP
+1370 DEIDIP
-1377 LG
+1377 L

>member
-1 MKGFPFFKP
+1 MPEQPKIKFTDAQAAAITARGGS
-10 LLPALVL
+10 LLV
-17 LGVGCGGDSTDDRT
+17 
-31 PAGDQLALSSVTIG
+31 
-45 GQSGLSDF
+45 
-53 DDVSPD
+53 
-59 AEIVLDFTAA
+59 
-69 LDAATVE
+69 
-76 ANIYLLDAG
+76 
-85 GAKVDASDVYDGAKR
+85 
-100 VTLKPSAGLNAYA
+100 
-113 SYRLIVDS
+113 
-121 GLKSAAGEAIL
+121 SAAAGS
-132 TGKVIRIRTGLDT
+132 GK
-145 SDKFPQISDEELLT
+145 
-159 KVQQQTFRYFWEG
+159 
-172 AEPTSGMA
+172 
-180 RERTSSGATV
+180 
-190 TTGGTGFG
+190 
-198 VMAMT
+198 
-203 VAAERGFVTRSEA
+203 TR
-216 CQRVQRIVTFL
+216 V
-227 AERATPYHGAFSHW
+227 
-241 IDGQTG
+241 
-247 QTLPF
+247 
-252 SADDNGADLVE
+252 LVE
-263 TGLLFQGLLTARA
+263 RVVGLIT
-276 YFDGADAAESKLRA
+276 DPEHPADADSLLIMTFTNAAAAKLRA

-302 HPGDLHLRSQQLLLQ
+302 HPGDRNLCRQQLLLQ

-339 DVPPDFETADEADLA
+339 DVPPDFETAEEADLA

-362 ATLETAYQDPDFR
+362 ATLETAYNDPDFR

-402 ALPHPAASLAAFA
+402 ALPHPAASLKAFA
-415 AMWQQDAPPKDTL
+415 EMWQTDAPPQDTP
-428 WGKEL
+428 WGQEL

-456 RDEAADRAYT
+456 RDEKADAAYT
-466 AVMQDDAARVKNL
+466 AVMQDDAARVENL
-479 CYYLKESDWDKSLA
+479 CYRLAEKDWEGSLN
-493 ALDAVLTG
+493 ALELALGG
-501 WRRAGSVKGG
+501 WRRAGAVKGG
-511 KDANQCAS
+511 KDGNQAAS
-519 AASQLRDRAKDQMTS
+519 AASELRDRAKKQLES
-534 LQKDVLL
+534 LRKDALL
-541 CTAEEF
+541 CTGEEF

-556 LVAALVRATQAFAD
+556 LVAALVRAAQTFAD

-592 DLLLTESNERT
+592 DLLLDEHNERT
-603 PLCATVSARY
+603 PLCRTVSSHYR
-613 AAVLVDE
+613 AVLVDE

-655 FRLADPGIFV
+655 FRLADPSIFV
-665 DKQQRWQPH
+665 GKQQQWKPH
-674 PQPAPLPSTLALD
+674 PQPAPAPATLALD

-708 SRGLGGVD
+708 SKGLGGVD

-725 GGDKDAAYQGMCEID
+725 GGDKNAAYQGMCEVD
-740 VIDGADV
+740 VMDGADTE
-747 DGDAAVIARRIAEMV
+747 AEAQHIARRIAEMV
-762 GQGFPV
+762 QSGFAV
-768 RGKDGP
+768 RGKEGV

-789 KGFAAY
+789 KGFPTY

-802 GIPVFADSAT
+802 GIPVFADSAA

-843 LSPMFPY
+843 LSPLFPY

-860 ARPTGSLYGAV
+860 ACPQGSLYGAV
-871 LYSEPQR
+871 LGDAADR
-878 FALFTDALT
+878 FAEFTAALT

-892 ARTLPVDE
+892 ARTLPVAE
-900 LIEELLARTGYLAAV
+900 LLEELLARTGYLAAV

-920 GPRCRED
+920 GARCRED

-934 AAGAGRAGLPSLIR
+934 ASGAGRAGLPALIR

-954 ANGGLSQSAGGQTR
+954 ANGGLNQSAGGQTR

-1068 KKTASSLKLP
+1068 KNTASSLKTP
-1078 ALCAAAEAT
+1078 AVCAAAEAT
-1087 GPEAMRSMTSW
+1087 GPEAMRSMGSW
-1098 AGWILTAA
+1098 AGWILTATM
-1106 LLHPDSS
+1106 LHPDSD
-1113 ALWEYTS
+1113 ALWNYTS
-1120 FLPHY
+1120 FLPH
-1125 GLHRAPLA
+1125 HRPTKVALG
-1133 IRVLPLPEE
+1133 IRLLPLPEQ

-1151 PAADPAVVEMLKAS
+1151 PAADPAAVARLRAS
-1165 FAWRSPREA
+1165 FAWQSPRAA
-1174 LEKVPAKVSVSAVA
+1174 LEKVPAKVSVSAVV

-1203 KTGMTGAERGT
+1203 KSGMTGAERGT

-1224 FDGPAPDLDAEVRRQ
+1224 FDGPAPDLTAEVRRQ
-1239 TDLQLL
+1239 TELQLL

-1260 FFASAV
+1260 FFESAV
-1266 WRRIRLAKHI
+1266 WRRIRLAKQI

-1289 EVTPAAGQ
+1289 EITPAAGQ

-1328 DRSRDAQYYI
+1328 DRSRDAQFYV

-1352 AQRLAV
+1352 AQRLSV
-1358 PVTKLTIYSFAI
+1358 PVTKLTIYSFALA
-1370 EDEIDVP
+1370 DEIDIP
-1377 LG
+1377 L

>member
-1 MKGFPFFKP
+1 MPEQPKIQF
-10 LLPALVL
+10 
-17 LGVGCGGDSTDDRT
+17 T
-31 PAGDQLALSSVTIG
+31 PAQAAAISARG
-45 GQSGLSDF
+45 GSLLVSAAAGSGKTR
-53 DDVSPD
+53 
-59 AEIVLDFTAA
+59 VL
-69 LDAATVE
+69 VE
-76 ANIYLLDAG
+76 RVVGLITDPVHP
-85 GAKVDASDVYDGAKR
+85 VDANQLLIM
-100 VTLKPSAGLNAYA
+100 TFTNA
-113 SYRLIVDS
+113 
-121 GLKSAAGEAIL
+121 AAA
-132 TGKVIRIRTGLDT
+132 
-145 SDKFPQISDEELLT
+145 
-159 KVQQQTFRYFWEG
+159 
-172 AEPTSGMA
+172 
-180 RERTSSGATV
+180 
-190 TTGGTGFG
+190 
-198 VMAMT
+198 
-203 VAAERGFVTRSEA
+203 
-216 CQRVQRIVTFL
+216 
-227 AERATPYHGAFSHW
+227 
-241 IDGQTG
+241 
-247 QTLPF
+247 
-252 SADDNGADLVE
+252 
-263 TGLLFQGLLTARA
+263 
-276 YFDGADAAESKLRA
+276 KLRA

-479 CYYLKESDWDKSLA
+479 CYYLKEGNWDKSLA

-501 WRRAGSVKGG
+501 WRRAGSV
-511 KDANQCAS
+511 
-519 AASQLRDRAKDQMTS
+519 
-534 LQKDVLL
+534 
-541 CTAEEF
+541 
-547 AADRRRAAP
+547 
-556 LVAALVRATQAFAD
+556 
-570 SCFAAKCAEKVLDY
+570 
-584 ADYEHLTL
+584 
-592 DLLLTESNERT
+592 
-603 PLCATVSARY
+603 
-613 AAVLVDE
+613 
-620 YQDTN
+620 
-625 ALQDAIY
+625 
-632 FALARPEADN
+632 
-642 LFFVG
+642 
-647 DIKQSIYR
+647 
-655 FRLADPGIFV
+655 
-665 DKQQRWQPH
+665 
-674 PQPAPLPSTLALD
+674 
-687 ANFRSAPGVIAGIN
+687 
-701 YLFETFF
+701 
-708 SRGLGGVD
+708 
-716 YGDGQRLVV
+716 
-725 GGDKDAAYQGMCEID
+725 
-740 VIDGADV
+740 
-747 DGDAAVIARRIAEMV
+747 
-762 GQGFPV
+762 
-768 RGKDGP
+768 
-774 RPCRYDDFCILLRGR
+774 

-1224 FDGPAPDLDAEVRRQ
+1224 FDGSAPDLDAEVRRQ

-1245 DPALADKLDLDAVRP
+1245 DPALADKLDLNAVRP

-1266 WRRIRLAKHI
+1266 WRRIRLAKQI

-1358 PVTKLTIYSFAI
+1358 PVTKLTSYSFAI

-1377 LG
+1377 LA